1 MKLSPFAVLVLLLS
15 PLVSA
20 RAAVVINE
28 IFYHAPDDLDDL
40 QWIELHNTADRAVDV
55 GGWTLDQG
63 RTFTFPAGTTIAAQ
77 DYLVVALNPEHS
89 QNIRPLPIGLLLSN
103 SVPLQFEKHHIF
115 CGEQGQW
122 LLVGLNAVASNVLCL
137 VAVLAG
143 AALARGL

>member
-1 MKLSPFAVLVLLLS
+1 VLVLLLS

-77 DYLVVALNPEHS
+77 DYLVVALNPEQFAKAYGS
-89 QNIRPLPIGLLLSN
+89 QAIGPMKRPLKQSG
-103 SVPLQFEKHHIF
+103 
-115 CGEQGQW
+115 
-122 LLVGLNAVASNVLCL
+122 
-137 VAVLAG
+137 
-143 AALARGL
+143 